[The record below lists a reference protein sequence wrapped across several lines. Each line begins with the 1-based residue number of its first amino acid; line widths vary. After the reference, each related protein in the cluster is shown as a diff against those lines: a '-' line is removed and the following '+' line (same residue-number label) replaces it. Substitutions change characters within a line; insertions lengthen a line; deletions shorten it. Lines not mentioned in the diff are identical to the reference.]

1 MEEVISAGNRAKETC
16 QDFLKLF
23 HNINQNNQIQTV
35 NNVISLELS
44 SKEKIFA
51 HSDILSIRW
60 PYVIELLSQQQQQ
73 SQNLADNNLLVSDM
87 SKSDALNIIDW
98 VYSGGVPNL
107 FQNGILQIKPCLTL
121 MTLSRKF
128 RLPQLFN
135 YCSSLLRLNKWLILH
150 QLKTEDLIEYSKI
163 TPPLSL
169 NDTKQYSITFNIFCR
184 LLLLEKG

>member
-1 MEEVISAGNRAKETC
+1 MEEVISAGTRAKETC
-16 QDFLKLF
+16 EDFFKLF
-23 HNINQNNQIQTV
+23 HTINQNNQITSV

-60 PYVIELLSQQQQQ
+60 PYVIELLNQQQQ
-73 SQNLADNNLLVSDM
+73 SQNLTDNNLVVSDM
-87 SKSDALNIIDW
+87 SKSDALNILDW
-98 VYSGGVPNL
+98 VYSGGVPNI

-135 YCSSLLRLNKWLILH
+135 YCSSLLRVNKWLILH
-150 QLKTEDLIEYSKI
+150 QLKSEDLIEYSKI

-169 NDTKQYSITFNIFCR
+169 NDTNQYSTSFNIFCR